1 MVYLVHVANNILR
14 RLLRRSTALRASSRP
29 LLLSVAHGASWAE
42 ELVGPSEAALPNA
55 PGLLPKGSVFPIDR
69 VPFPH
74 DPRMAG
80 EPGGEPIG
88 IRREGCEPWGLPGAT
103 K

>member
-1 MVYLVHVANNILR
+1 MRLPGRYSS
-14 RLLRRSTALRASSRP
+14 LLRMGLLGRRNLLDLPKLRFPTRA
-29 LLLSVAHGASWAE
+29 
-42 ELVGPSEAALPNA
+42 
-55 PGLLPKGSVFPIDR
+55 GLLPKGSVFPIDR

-80 EPGGEPIG
+80 EPGGELIG